1 MKEYEIHSS
10 ANYMTE
16 GGTEEGDYY
25 ISYRRANSAAEAE
38 GWYAKHSKNAA
49 ATTLRWTASKRK
61 EDKAMTEKQIQ
72 QIKDQL
78 PAGEYLDRMYSAFEG
93 GIRVISRGW
102 NGAEFRY
109 RVSFDADDNASIERM

>member
-1 MKEYEIHSS
+1 
-10 ANYMTE
+10 
-16 GGTEEGDYY
+16 
-25 ISYRRANSAAEAE
+25 
-38 GWYAKHSKNAA
+38 
-49 ATTLRWTASKRK
+49 
-61 EDKAMTEKQIQ
+61 MTEKQIQ

-109 RVSFDADDNASIERM
+109 RVSFDADDNANIERM